1 MDEALPPDLGR
12 RVGNLDELPE
22 ALRAQLQV
30 GKIGETER
38 EIISIIRE
46 MYDGV
51 ANVDEILVGLFRRTG
66 EIYDRQP
73 LANRL
78 YRMGQAGHLV
88 SVPKRKGVYRT
99 K

>member
-1 MDEALPPDLGR
+1 
-12 RVGNLDELPE
+12 
-22 ALRAQLQV
+22 
-30 GKIGETER
+30 
-38 EIISIIRE
+38 

-78 YRMGQAGHLV
+78 YRMGQAGHL
-88 SVPKRKGVYRT
+88 
-99 K
+99 